1 MQTWLLGFS
10 FLCSMA
16 IYEVAEAEW
25 FSYETEAMT
34 TRLSLEFW
42 IENETQESADL
53 LAEGVFKVFEQVDQQ
68 MSSYKA
74 DSALSLLNASA
85 YDNDVRVPDALY
97 RVIEQALK
105 VSELSRGAFDIS
117 FGSLGYYYDYRAKL
131 QPTGKQRAASL
142 DAVDYRAIVLN
153 PSTQSIRFRKPG
165 MRLDLGGIAKGF
177 AVDEGIALLKD
188 KGVRFARLSAGG
200 DMYLLGDKRGKP
212 WVVGIRDPRRE
223 KEKALVLPLDNVAIS
238 TSGDYERFFIDEE
251 GERIHHILNPSTGK
265 PAQGVQSVTI
275 LGQQTMLTD
284 ALSTAVFV
292 LGAAKGLEL
301 VNQLP
306 GVDAIII
313 DSERKLFYS
322 EGLGTPE

>member
-1 MQTWLLGFS
+1 
-10 FLCSMA
+10 
-16 IYEVAEAEW
+16 
-25 FSYETEAMT
+25 
-34 TRLSLEFW
+34 
-42 IENETQESADL
+42 
-53 LAEGVFKVFEQVDQQ
+53 
-68 MSSYKA
+68 
-74 DSALSLLNASA
+74 
-85 YDNDVRVPDALY
+85 
-97 RVIEQALK
+97 
-105 VSELSRGAFDIS
+105 
-117 FGSLGYYYDYRAKL
+117 
-131 QPTGKQRAASL
+131 
-142 DAVDYRAIVLN
+142 
-153 PSTQSIRFRKPG
+153 
-165 MRLDLGGIAKGF
+165 
-177 AVDEGIALLKD
+177 
-188 KGVRFARLSAGG
+188 
-200 DMYLLGDKRGKP
+200 MYFLGDKRGKP

-322 EGLGTPE
+322 EGLGTPSAN